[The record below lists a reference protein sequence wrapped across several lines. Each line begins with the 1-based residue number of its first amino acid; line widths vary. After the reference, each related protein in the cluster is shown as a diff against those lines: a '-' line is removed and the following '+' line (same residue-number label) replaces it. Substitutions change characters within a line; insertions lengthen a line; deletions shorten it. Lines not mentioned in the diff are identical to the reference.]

1 MKELSVVVLGD
12 GRWARALTGLLN
24 SNQNKQRGHIQRVTR
39 YSPPALP
46 AAPVPVAPPQKRPAV
61 KADSD
66 DATMMGISADS
77 FKALT
82 APAVKG
88 RPAIKADSDDATMMG
103 ISADAF
109 KGLGGPV
116 AIKSPRVLKADSDD
130 ATMMGMTADSFKN
143 LGAPGLAPAKGRPA
157 IKADSDDATMMGMTA
172 DSFKG
177 LGGPVAIKNPRA
189 ALRADSDDA
198 TMMGMTADSFA
209 ALAGATPGR
218 ALRADS
224 DDATMMGLP
233 GEAFSLKAPQAPP
246 PALPAL
252 LEMDPDLKEV
262 GSADVLLITVAP
274 SQVRA
279 VLRHIRPVLRPQQT
293 ILHCVGGFVPADP
306 GTDQPSLLI
315 SDVIRQETPVTR
327 IGALAG
333 PVLAQDLE
341 ESSPAALVCGSPS
354 EVVVQA
360 ARQILGC
367 QTLRIYGTPDL
378 LGVEVARAMSSVIAL
393 ASGICDV
400 LEFGPAARAW
410 LVSRSVA
417 EVAQLGAIL
426 GGRERTFRGLAGFGS
441 FMLASEHRGSAD
453 FELGQQ
459 LGKGVP
465 LHDAQKKVDR
475 ACDSLDILRDAN
487 SIADGHG
494 LRTPILHAL
503 HGIICGSGATP
514 KIISELL
521 SDTNY
526 VD

>member
-12 GRWARALTGLLN
+12 GRWARALTGLLT
-24 SNQNKQRGHIQRVTR
+24 SNQNKQRGHILRVTR

-46 AAPVPVAPPQKRPAV
+46 TAPAPVAPPQKRPAV

-82 APAVKG
+82 APGPVSVKG

-103 ISADAF
+103 MTADSF

-116 AIKSPRVLKADSDD
+116 TIKSSRVLKADSDD

-157 IKADSDDATMMGMTA
+157 VKADSDDATMMGMTA

-233 GEAFSLKAPQAPP
+233 GEAFSLKAPPP
-246 PALPAL
+246 EL
-252 LEMDPDLKEV
+252 DPDLKEL

-279 VLRHIRPVLRPQQT
+279 VLRHIRPVLRSQQT

-354 EVVVQA
+354 ETVVQA

-378 LGVEVARAMSSVIAL
+378 LGVEVARAMSSVVAL

-503 HGIICGSGATP
+503 YGIVCGNSATP